1 MGGMGLGLSMQIDAG
16 VMLVQFAVLLRS
28 ILFDKKLNG
37 RDVEDQNKINFWKNI
52 KKNLDEINM
61 NLELQNEVKRQ
72 QNEASRLQNEM
83 MRRNIAAEKEFMQIL
98 MRRYHARRTPLNE
111 TGTCVV

>member
-61 NLELQNEVKRQ
+61 NLELQNE
-72 QNEASRLQNEM
+72 ASRLQNEM